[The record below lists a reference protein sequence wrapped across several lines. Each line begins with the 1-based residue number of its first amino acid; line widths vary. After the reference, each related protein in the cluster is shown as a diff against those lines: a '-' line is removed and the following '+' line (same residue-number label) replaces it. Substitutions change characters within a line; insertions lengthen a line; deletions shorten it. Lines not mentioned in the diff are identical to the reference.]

1 MQLTSQGQ
9 SRAMVVEFQPHA
21 ILTDKFVYTLKFL
34 GDEQT
39 KSMRLMSKKE
49 MIETVNARLDLNY
62 QVTDFLTEPQEY
74 FPAACQFMCSL
85 IKQSIHPRTMQFQVT
100 AIEFDFDEDDDFPEH
115 QFSNITDETI
125 GMIWE
130 ADDEEDL
137 IEEITCATGWCI
149 KSIDYRIILN

>member
-21 ILTDKFVYTLKFL
+21 ILSNKFVYTLKFM

-62 QVTDFLTEPQEY
+62 EVTDFLTEPSNY
-74 FPAACQFMCSL
+74 SPACC
-85 IKQSIHPRTMQFQVT
+85 
-100 AIEFDFDEDDDFPEH
+100 
-115 QFSNITDETI
+115 
-125 GMIWE
+125 W
-130 ADDEEDL
+130 
-137 IEEITCATGWCI
+137 
-149 KSIDYRIILN
+149 